1 MVYNGFIV
9 LDAVF
14 IIVFDWGVVGAA
26 SATVIGQVF
35 SALFGT
41 YLVFGKKT
49 QVTISKNTCH
59 LEKALCL
66 QAVSIKV
73 FSLLS
78 EIITVQKI
86 IAG

>member
-49 QVTISKNTCH
+49 QVTISKNTFH

-66 QAVSIKV
+66 QAVPIKV